1 MTRRSNEV
9 AGPLLRAPPVPPVL
23 SAPLH
28 PIFVHFTI
36 VLTAASFVLDL
47 LSRVLD
53 RSPNSQAAGN
63 AALWALGAAVII
75 TVGTLIT
82 GVVSRMR
89 VPMGNGPA
97 HSYLRV
103 HMALGPLFFGL
114 LLIAITWRFALYNR
128 VNAVP
133 PSYLVL
139 LGTVCVIMT
148 LQGYLGGELV
158 YRFGTAVERHY
169 RALSI
174 EHPGVRPC
182 PVRESTDATESA
194 RA

>member
-1 MTRRSNEV
+1 
-9 AGPLLRAPPVPPVL
+9 
-23 SAPLH
+23 
-28 PIFVHFTI
+28 
-36 VLTAASFVLDL
+36 
-47 LSRVLD
+47 
-53 RSPNSQAAGN
+53 
-63 AALWALGAAVII
+63 
-75 TVGTLIT
+75 
-82 GVVSRMR
+82 
-89 VPMGNGPA
+89 
-97 HSYLRV
+97 
-103 HMALGPLFFGL
+103 MALGPLFFGL